1 MIASRTYCREPAVD
15 TIGEIEDTNDEKD
28 VDLRQLAKSLNKVI
42 NVLAIQTDR
51 INFQHSET
59 NQEKSKNISEQKQQ
73 PSDDLSS
80 GDSISCDSIQPPQAV
95 TVDVH
100 HTDIGQKRR
109 LKDHIDV
116 EYEGVVVSRFNL
128 TKANVT
134 KINTLLSTYS
144 LKKEEENNNEEP
156 GTKPTSIIKNI
167 HLNNQNDMIDK
178 APDKTVKKHKR
189 NVNFTSQAMVKTFQE
204 QGTDFYEAVEPID
217 FKPLKGSSDLVPHQL
232 AEAKNP
238 FLTQDKQDVETQT
251 DQGDGKEGCGMM

>member
-1 MIASRTYCREPAVD
+1 MSCAGNSIISYRMIASRTYCREPAVD

-144 LKKEEENNNEEP
+144 LKKEEETNNEEP

-189 NVNFTSQAMVKTFQE
+189 NVNFTSQ
-204 QGTDFYEAVEPID
+204 
-217 FKPLKGSSDLVPHQL
+217 GSSDLVPHQL